1 MQGSIGWLPPQG
13 KLGEILAETR
23 KRVAT
28 IDRASLPAGGPP
40 AKSLKAALRRDSVAI
55 IAEIKR
61 RSPSKGQL
69 NSALDAAA
77 QAKAFERG
85 GASAISVLTEPTHF
99 GGSIEDLR
107 AAGRASRLP
116 LLRKDFH
123 ISAVQL
129 QEASGLAAAV
139 LLIARALPQDELELL
154 MRTTDLEKV
163 VEVRSEEELE
173 RALMAGAEIIGVN
186 SRDLETLEVD
196 ERVPLR
202 LMPIIPK
209 DVLAVWESGV
219 QSRDDVQRAA
229 DCGADAVLVGSAL
242 SRSSDP
248 EALVRSLTGVARQP
262 RHG

>member
-1 MQGSIGWLPPQG
+1 VQGSLGWLPPQG
-13 KLGEILAETR
+13 TLGEILAETR

-28 IDRASLPAGGPP
+28 IDRASLVDAGPSGR
-40 AKSLKAALRRDSVAI
+40 SLKAALRQDCVAI

-69 NSALDAAA
+69 NLALDAGS

-85 GASAISVLTEPTHF
+85 GASAISVLTEPKHF
-99 GGSIEDLR
+99 GGSLDDLV
-107 AAGRASRLP
+107 AVGGATRLP
-116 LLRKDFH
+116 VLKKDFH
-123 ISAVQL
+123 ISPLQL
-129 QEASGLAAAV
+129 HEARGRAAAV
-139 LLIARALPQDELELL
+139 LLIARALPPDELELL
-154 MRTTDLEKV
+154 LDTTDLEKV

-173 RALMAGAEIIGVN
+173 RALSAGAEIIGVN
-186 SRDLETLEVD
+186 SRNLETLAID
-196 ERVPLR
+196 ERVPQR
-202 LMPIIPK
+202 LMPIIP
-209 DVLAVWESGV
+209 DNVVAIWESGI

-248 EALVRSLTGVARQP
+248 EALVRSLTGVVRQQ